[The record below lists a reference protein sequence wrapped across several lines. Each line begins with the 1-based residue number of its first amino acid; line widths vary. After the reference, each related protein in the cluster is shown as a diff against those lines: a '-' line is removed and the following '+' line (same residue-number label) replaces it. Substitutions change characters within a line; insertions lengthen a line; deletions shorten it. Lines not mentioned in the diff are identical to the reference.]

1 MKKITLFITAV
12 FCTIVLTACGGG
24 GSETAGVAPTNPSNP
39 TTSTSGKLII
49 DNGRGTTN
57 NQDTERV
64 K

>member
-24 GSETAGVAPTNPSNP
+24 GSETAGIAPINP